1 MTTRRSLKPFCKGFK
16 MYTKE
21 EYKKI
26 YQGNL
31 WKTALHILRYNP
43 RRFFKRVFL
52 EFRFRYFQPV
62 YRPSKTI
69 NGVIMRFDYQKDE
82 KLQRMMYLG
91 LYELGVTDIMRRFL
105 KEGDTCIDA
114 GANVGYHTALGAGFV
129 GKSGS
134 VHAFEP
140 VPEYFEKLKELANA
154 NRGHRIVLNQCALGE
169 TTGSMK
175 MYQIRTHRG
184 ERSFG
189 TGSMFK
195 DWLSNETVEATLEVP
210 IMRLDAYVREKNLKN
225 VKLLKVDVDG
235 FEFPLLKGAEQFL
248 RNQSP
253 VIISE
258 IGHPIYAR
266 LGCTVND
273 LLEYMAR
280 LSYFPFDM
288 VNLKKQLSKEEINRE
303 FINEVVFKK
312 L

>member
-1 MTTRRSLKPFCKGFK
+1 
-16 MYTKE
+16 MYTE
-21 EYKKI
+21 AEHRKI
-26 YQGNL
+26 YQGNI

-43 RRFFKRVFL
+43 GRFFKRVFL
-52 EFRFRYFQPV
+52 ELRIRYFQPA
-62 YRPSKTI
+62 YRPSKTV
-69 NGVIMRFDYQKDE
+69 NGVTMHFDYQKDE

-105 KEGDTCIDA
+105 REGDVFLDA

-140 VPEYFEKLKELANA
+140 VPEYFEKLKKLAEVNT
-154 NRGHRIVLNQCALGE
+154 GYHIVLNQCALGE

-210 IMRLDAYVREKNLKN
+210 ITRLDAYVQEKNLQN
-225 VKLLKVDVDG
+225 VKLLKIDVDG
-235 FEFPLLKGAEQFL
+235 FEFPLLRGAEQFL
-248 RNQSP
+248 RSQAP

-266 LGCTVND
+266 LGRTVND
-273 LLEYMAR
+273 LLDYMAR

-288 VNLKKQLSKEEINRE
+288 VNLQKQLTKEEINRE

-312 L
+312 LLPLTK